1 MKNWI
6 MKRIT
11 NKEWVQDQI
20 IEFIADSYMLGLG
33 LLGGYLIKVSIMVF

>member
-6 MKRIT
+6 IKRIT

-20 IEFIADSYMLGLG
+20 VEFIADSFMLMLG
-33 LLGGYLIKVSIMVF
+33 LLGGYILKVSIMIF

>member
-11 NKEWVQDQI
+11 SKEWVQDQI
-20 IEFIADSYMLGLG
+20 VEFIADSYMLTLG
-33 LLGGYLIKVSIMVF
+33 LVGGYIIKTYVIGF